1 MIAMPITLSAD
12 PVLDA
17 QHPREGLAP
26 VARLGHHGRMNDP
39 DHPAGRVARLFD
51 ELAEDYDQTGVAFF
65 APIAEGLVD
74 ALDLVRGERVVDV
87 GCGRGAVTFPAA
99 RAVGPTGAVTA
110 VDIAPAMVE
119 LTRRR
124 AEHSGYTQVTTALVT
139 PEELG
144 LPDASA
150 DVVASSLVLFFA
162 PDPAATLRAWTRL
175 LVPGGRIGLATFGTP
190 DPVWER
196 VDALFR
202 PYLPPQLLDPR
213 TSGEDGPFASDEG
226 MERLTL
232 ACGAS
237 STRTVRHHV
246 PVHFPDAAAWRAFS
260 QSTGQRAFWS
270 FVPEDRRQRLYEE
283 AAEVLDDARTDGGD
297 LVLHQSLRY
306 TLGTV

>member
-1 MIAMPITLSAD
+1 MIAMPVTLSAH
-12 PVLDA
+12 PVLAA
-17 QHPREGLAP
+17 QHPRTGLAP
-26 VARLGHHGRMNDP
+26 VTRLGHHGRMNDR
-39 DHPAGRVARLFD
+39 DDPAARVARLFD
-51 ELAEDYDQTGVAFF
+51 ELADDYDQSGVAFF

-74 ALDLVRGERVVDV
+74 ALALVPGERVVDI

-99 RAVGPTGAVTA
+99 RAVGTTGAVTA

-124 AEHSGYTQVTTALVT
+124 AEQSGCVQVTTALGT
-139 PEELG
+139 ADELG

-150 DVVASSLVLFFA
+150 DVLASSLVLFFA
-162 PDPAATLRAWTRL
+162 PDPAATLRAWLRL
-175 LVPGGRIGLATFGTP
+175 LVPGGRFGLATFGTP

-213 TSGEDGPFASDEG
+213 TSGADGPFASDEG
-226 MERLTL
+226 MVQLAL

-237 STRTVRHHV
+237 SARTVRHHV

-260 QSTGQRAFWS
+260 QSTGQRAFWR

-283 AAEVLDDARTDGGD
+283 AAEVLEDARTDGGD